1 MNKDLFTF
9 LVAGKAG
16 EGIRKA
22 GTVALRIFS
31 WMGREAFQMDD
42 YQCLIGEE
50 HNFSIVS
57 TSLEMVFSH

>member
-22 GTVALRIFS
+22 GTVALGIFS
-31 WMGREAFQMDD
+31 WMGREGFQMDD
-42 YQCLIGEE
+42 YQSLIGEDTT
-50 HNFSIVS
+50 FP
-57 TSLEMVFSH
+57 